1 METKLV
7 QIGNSKGIRIPQKI
21 LNRCHI
27 EDRIELSVQENSI
40 ILKPLN
46 RGPRE
51 GWDLAAKEMHELG
64 DDQFLTPDVF
74 DDDPELNW

>member
-21 LNRCHI
+21 LNQCHI
-27 EDRIELSVQENSI
+27 EDRIELSVQQNSI

-46 RGPRE
+46 NGPRE
-51 GWDLAAKEMHELG
+51 GWDLAAKKMHAEN
-64 DDQFLTPDVF
+64 DDYLLIPDML

>member
-21 LNRCHI
+21 LNRCRI
-27 EDRIELSVQENSI
+27 EDRIELSVQDNAI

-46 RGPRE
+46 KAPRE
-51 GWDLAAKEMHELG
+51 GWDLAAKKMQDRG
-64 DDQFLTPDVF
+64 DDQLLIPDVL
-74 DDDPELNW
+74 DDDTELDW